1 MGGRDLMRHAAGVQD
16 AELLAAARAG
26 LTFNTPLSEDR
37 AGALIE
43 LLGDAGEILDLGCG
57 RGELLLR
64 ALERRPDA
72 VGTGVDLDEGEIAAA
87 RQGAHER
94 GLESRAHF
102 AIEDVTGVERG
113 GDVAI
118 AIGVAHAWD
127 GLPGMLAALRSL
139 APRILIGD
147 GFWAEPPSQAA
158 LQGLGAEP
166 GELGSLDELL
176 ASVGALG
183 FEVVDVQAAS
193 LDEWDAFESSWRAGL
208 GDHPLA
214 EERRR
219 GYEEGYRGALGFAY
233 VTAQVASS

>member
-1 MGGRDLMRHAAGVQD
+1 MRHAPGVQD
-16 AELLAAARAG
+16 AELFAAARAG

-37 AGALIE
+37 AAALIE
-43 LLGDAGEILDLGCG
+43 LLGEDGEILDLGCG

-64 ALERRPDA
+64 ALERRPGA
-72 VGTGVDLDEGEIAAA
+72 VGTGVDRDEQEIAAA
-87 RQGAHER
+87 RLAARER
-94 GLESRAHF
+94 GLEARARF
-102 AIEDVTGVERG
+102 ALEDVTGWERG

-118 AIGVAHAWD
+118 AIGVAHAWG

-147 GFWAEPPSQAA
+147 GYWARPPSEAA
-158 LQGLGAEP
+158 LRGLGAEP
-166 GELGSLDELL
+166 DELGSLDELL
-176 ASVGALG
+176 ASVWASG
-183 FEVVDVQAAS
+183 FEVVDVQTAS
-193 LDEWDAFESSWRAGL
+193 LDEWDAFESTWRAGL

-214 EERRR
+214 DERRR